1 MTESIV
7 NFFKDV
13 DPRLVVILISMI
25 PMIEVRGAIPVAVAF
40 GMQNWAIMLYTWI
53 GSTLIVP
60 IVLLLLIPI
69 LKVLK
74 KIKIF
79 SKLALAIENLFT
91 EKANK
96 INNKIES
103 NIIEKRK
110 MKQLVG
116 LFLFVAVPIPVTGT
130 WSGSAVASFL
140 GLPYFKALLSIA
152 CGNIVAVLLMTG
164 LSLLFKE
171 YVDYIL
177 WGLFVCIFILITVYI
192 IKAVVKSRKANA
204 IKPND
209 KDESNN

>member
-25 PMIEVRGAIPVAVAF
+25 PMIEVRGAIPVAVVF

-103 NIIEKRK
+103 DIIEKRK

-164 LSLLFKE
+164 LSLLFKK

-192 IKAVVKSRKANA
+192 IKAIVKSRKANVV
-204 IKPND
+204 KPDD